1 MASVAQKTRL
11 KTGRS
16 KFSTVPIGSVAYG
29 SMGTNTTMV
38 AGTHYRAEI
47 FINRR
52 VTLSGISVLN
62 GATVGTNK
70 GIAYLYDSNGA
81 LVANSALAGAT
92 TAGAN
97 AFQTYAF
104 TANVTV
110 EPGQY
115 FIVYQTDGTTDT
127 IRTIAASTFIDAMTG
142 SAVGTFATA
151 LNFTPPTTITAD
163 KGPIAYASQA

>member
-1 MASVAQKTRL
+1 MATVAQKTRL

-16 KFSTVPIGSVAYG
+16 RFSTVPIGSVAYG
-29 SMGTNTTMV
+29 SFGTNTTMV

-52 VTLSGISVLN
+52 VTLAGIAILN
-62 GATVGTNK
+62 GATVGTDK

-81 LVANSALAGAT
+81 LVASSALAGAT
-92 TAGAN
+92 TSGAN

-110 EPGQY
+110 DPGQY
-115 FIVYQTDGTTDT
+115 FIAYQSNGTTDT
-127 IRTIAASTFIDAMTG
+127 IRTTAASTFIDVMTG
-142 SAVGTFATA
+142 SATGTFGTP
-151 LNFTPPTTITAD
+151 LNFTPPTTFTAD
-163 KGPIAYASQA
+163 KGPVAYAYSA